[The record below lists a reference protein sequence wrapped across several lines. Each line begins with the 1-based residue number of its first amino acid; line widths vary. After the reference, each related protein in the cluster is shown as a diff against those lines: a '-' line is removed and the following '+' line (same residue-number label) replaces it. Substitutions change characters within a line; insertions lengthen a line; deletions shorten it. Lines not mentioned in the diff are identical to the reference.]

1 MTPVAGSPAAGRT
14 PAAVPG
20 QETFVS
26 RLFATFAVIWR
37 LAHPYFFSEDRRA
50 GRILLAS
57 VILIELSLV
66 GINVMINRWQNTF
79 YNALQ
84 DRNWDAFAEQLLIF
98 LLLAGTYVVL
108 AVYQLYLQQWLQI
121 RWRAWMT
128 RRYVDHW
135 LAGSNHYR
143 MQLVGDAVDN
153 PDQRIADDIR
163 LFAEKGIW
171 IGIRVLSATVSFLS
185 FVVILWGLSADAPL
199 QLFGYDV
206 SVPGYLVWAAL
217 IYAVIGTALTHW
229 VGKPLINLNFMQQ
242 RYEADFRF
250 NLVRVRENSEQIAL
264 LKGEPAEDARL
275 QHRFSFVINNWN
287 AIMSRTKRL
296 TMLTAS
302 YTQASTVFPFIL
314 VGPAY
319 FAGKIQLGALMQTA
333 SAFSSVREALSIFVD
348 VYRELAEWRA
358 VVARLDGF
366 DAAIAQA
373 QANAAKPAIK
383 VTARNEAEAIT
394 IEDLLV
400 RLPSGQPLVTAD
412 KLTIEP
418 GGDSMLVTG
427 PSGAGKSTLF
437 RTIAG
442 IWPFGSG
449 AIRVPAGA
457 RVMVMPQRPYFPVAT
472 LAEAVSFP
480 DAPGTFDS
488 AQLGDAF
495 AAVGLPNLAGRLD
508 EEAHWNRV
516 LSLGEQQRLAIARA
530 LLQRPD
536 FLFLDESTAS
546 LEEDAE
552 TALYMLLKTR
562 LATTTL
568 VSIGHRAGLASFHD
582 RQVALVRDGDGHRVR
597 EQAMA
602 ASG

>member
-1 MTPVAGSPAAGRT
+1 
-14 PAAVPG
+14 
-20 QETFVS
+20 VS

-50 GRILLAS
+50 GRILLAA

-66 GINVMINRWQNTF
+66 GINVMLNRWQNNF

-84 DRNWDAFAEQLLIF
+84 DRAWDAFIDQVLMF
-98 LLLAGTYVVL
+98 LLLAGSYVVL

-128 RRYVDHW
+128 RRYLDHW
-135 LAGSNHYR
+135 LTGANHYR
-143 MQLVGDAVDN
+143 MQLLGDAADN

-163 LFAEKGIW
+163 LFSEKGIQ
-171 IGIRVLSATVSFLS
+171 IGVRILGAFVQFIS
-185 FVVILWGLSADAPL
+185 FVVILWVLSADAPL
-199 QLFGYDV
+199 MVFGYQI
-206 SVPGYLVWAAL
+206 SIPGYLVWAA
-217 IYAVIGTALTHW
+217 IAYAVIGTALTHW
-229 VGKPLINLNFMQQ
+229 IGKPLINLNFMQQ

-250 NLVRVRENSEQIAL
+250 NLVRARENSEQIAL
-264 LKGEPAEDARL
+264 LKGEAAEDARL
-275 QHRFSFVINNWN
+275 QHRFSFVITNWG

-302 YTQASTVFPFIL
+302 YAQASTMFPYLL

-319 FAGKIQLGALMQTA
+319 IAGKIQLGALMQTA
-333 SAFSSVREALSIFVD
+333 SAFNSVREALSIFVD

-373 QANAAKPAIK
+373 QATAIAPAAIA
-383 VTARNEAEAIT
+383 VRAHDEAKAIT
-394 IEDLLV
+394 IDDLLI
-400 RLPSGQPLVTAD
+400 RLPNGQPLVAAETLA
-412 KLTIEP
+412 IEP
-418 GGDSMLVTG
+418 GGDSVLVTG

-437 RTIAG
+437 RTVAG

-457 RVMVMPQRPYFPVAT
+457 HVMVMPQRPYFPVAT

-480 DAPGTFDS
+480 DAAGTFD
-488 AQLGDAF
+488 ATQIADALT
-495 AAVGLPNLAGRLD
+495 AVGLPNLVGRLN

-530 LLQRPD
+530 LLQKPD

-546 LEEDAE
+546 LEEAAE
-552 TALYMLLKTR
+552 TALYKLLKTR
-562 LATTTL
+562 LGMTTL
-568 VSIGHRAGLASFHD
+568 VSIGHRAGLSVFHD
-582 RQVALVRDGDGHRVR
+582 RHVALTPEPPGHRVR
-597 EQAMA
+597 EQAVA
-602 ASG
+602 AAAG

>member
-1 MTPVAGSPAAGRT
+1 M
-14 PAAVPG
+14 
-20 QETFVS
+20 S
-26 RLFATFAVIWR
+26 RLLATFAVIWR

-66 GINVMINRWQNTF
+66 AINVMLNRWQNTF

-84 DRNWDAFAEQLLIF
+84 DRAWDAFIDQVLIF
-98 LLLAGTYVVL
+98 LLLAGSYVVL

-128 RRYVDHW
+128 RRYLDHW

-143 MQLVGDAVDN
+143 MQLLGDAADN

-163 LFAEKGIW
+163 LFSDKAIS
-171 IGIRVLSATVSFLS
+171 IGTRILGAFVQFVS
-185 FVVILWGLSADAPL
+185 FVVILWALSAEAPL
-199 QLFGYDV
+199 VLFGYEV
-206 SVPGYLVWAAL
+206 SIPGYLVWAAL
-217 IYAVIGTALTHW
+217 LYAIVGTAATHW
-229 VGKPLINLNFMQQ
+229 IGKPLINLNFMQQ

-264 LKGEPAEDARL
+264 MKGEAAEDMRL
-275 QHRFSFVINNWN
+275 QHRFSFVINNWR

-302 YTQASTVFPFIL
+302 YAQAATMFPFLL

-319 FAGKIQLGALMQTA
+319 MVGKIQLGALMQTV
-333 SAFSSVREALSIFVD
+333 SAFTSVREALSIFVD

-358 VVARLDGF
+358 VIARLDGF

-373 QANAAKPAIK
+373 QATAIAPAAIEVRPHDKAK
-383 VTARNEAEAIT
+383 AIT
-394 IEDLLV
+394 IDDLLV
-400 RLPSGQPLVTAD
+400 RLPNGQPLVAAE
-412 KLTIEP
+412 KLAIEP
-418 GGDSMLVTG
+418 GGNSVLVTG

-437 RTIAG
+437 RTLAG
-442 IWPFGSG
+442 IWPFGAG
-449 AIRVPAGA
+449 TIRVPAGA

-480 DAPGTFDS
+480 DAPGTFDR
-488 AQLGDAF
+488 AQLAE
-495 AAVGLPNLAGRLD
+495 ALTVVGLPKLVERLG

-530 LLQRPD
+530 VLQKPD

-546 LEEDAE
+546 LEESAE
-552 TALYMLLKTR
+552 TELYKLIKSR
-562 LATTTL
+562 LAGTTL
-568 VSIGHRAGLASFHD
+568 VSIGHRSGLTAFHD
-582 RQVALVRDGDGHRVR
+582 RHVALVPESPGHRVR
-597 EQAMA
+597 EQTMA
-602 ASG
+602 AAG